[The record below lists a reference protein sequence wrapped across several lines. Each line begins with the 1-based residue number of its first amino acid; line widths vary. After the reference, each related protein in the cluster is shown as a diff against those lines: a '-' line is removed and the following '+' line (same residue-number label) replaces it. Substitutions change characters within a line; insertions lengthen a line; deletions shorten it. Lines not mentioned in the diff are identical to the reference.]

1 MESLSVRGVGGG
13 GHGDGRI
20 GPFPTP
26 IDSRPRSTTP
36 ERPTGFPFLVGE
48 HPLIEK
54 VQTLITKLAC
64 TDTTA
69 LIMGESGT
77 GKELAAR
84 ALHVLSARASRP
96 FLSINCGAI
105 PGELLESELFGH
117 ERGAF
122 TGATNARAGLLQLAH
137 EGTVF
142 LDEIAEMSP
151 PLQVKL
157 LRVLQDGEVR
167 PVGAERV
174 TKVDVRVIAATNKDL
189 LRAVERGMFREDL
202 YYRLQVVPIE
212 LPPLRER
219 RSDIPVLAA
228 HFLAK
233 QMLRRPDMPMR
244 ISAEAMAQLWEYD
257 WPGNVRE
264 LENLIERMV
273 VLADEPVI
281 RADDLP
287 AEVRTFISEK
297 RIPRLHLPENGIDLN
312 QAVLDFE
319 QRLITE
325 ALRRTKGNKQ
335 AAARLLGLGRTTLVA
350 KLRRLPACMQD
361 AAVAVAKAAAK

>member
-1 MESLSVRGVGGG
+1 MSVEVREDASSGGLRGAGSIA
-13 GHGDGRI
+13 HAT
-20 GPFPTP
+20 GPALATMPQRATG
-26 IDSRPRSTTP
+26 
-36 ERPTGFPFLVGE
+36 GFPFLVGE

-54 VQTLITKLAC
+54 VQALVAKLAA
-64 TDTTA
+64 TDTTV
-69 LIMGESGT
+69 LISGESGT

-122 TGATNARAGLLQLAH
+122 TGATAARQGLLQLAH
-137 EGTVF
+137 GGTVF
-142 LDEIAEMSP
+142 LDEIAEMPP

-157 LRVLQDGEVR
+157 LRVLQDWEVR
-167 PVGAERV
+167 PVGADTAV
-174 TKVDVRVIAATNKDL
+174 KIDVRVIAATNKDL
-189 LRAVERGMFREDL
+189 QRAMQLGMFREDL
-202 YYRLQVVPIE
+202 FYRLQVIPVD

-219 RSDIPVLAA
+219 RADIPVLAA

-233 QMLRRPDMPMR
+233 QMQRCPDRPTIR
-244 ISAEAMAQLWEYD
+244 ISAVAMAQLWEYD

-264 LENLIERMV
+264 LENLIERLV
-273 VLADEPVI
+273 VLADDPVI
-281 RADDLP
+281 GADDLP

-297 RIPRLHLPENGIDLN
+297 RIPRLDLPEDGIDLN
-312 QAVLDFE
+312 KAVLEFE
-319 QRLITE
+319 HHLITE

-350 KLRRLPACMQD
+350 KLHRLP
-361 AAVAVAKAAAK
+361 VEVPKAS